1 MAAIDIVQVCK
12 SYGAEEVIHDLS
24 LEIPDR
30 EFVVLVGPS
39 GCGKSTLLR
48 MMAGLEEVTEG
59 FVHFD
64 GKDVTDVAPKNRDVA
79 MVFQNYALY
88 PHMTVSQNMAFG
100 LKARSM
106 EKAEIDRRVVWA
118 AELLGLTDFLAR
130 YPKQLSGGQRQ
141 RVAMGRAIVR
151 TPRVFLFDEPLSN
164 LDALLRV
171 EMRTEVKALHR
182 RLDTTFVYVT
192 HDQVEAMTMADRMVV
207 MREGRIEQVGTP
219 LEVYETPTNTFVAG
233 FIGSP
238 SMNMVAGDLRA
249 NGAGSVVATEDGI
262 VFSGPPDTG
271 KPSDRVIVGFRPRD
285 LKIVDPSVPN
295 ALSARVE
302 FIEHTGVETFIFV
315 RVGEARL
322 CASVEKGEWQG
333 LDEGVWVRPDP
344 ASTHYFDE
352 ATKERLP

>member
-1 MAAIDIVQVCK
+1 
-12 SYGAEEVIHDLS
+12 
-24 LEIPDR
+24 
-30 EFVVLVGPS
+30 
-39 GCGKSTLLR
+39 
-48 MMAGLEEVTEG
+48 
-59 FVHFD
+59 
-64 GKDVTDVAPKNRDVA
+64 

-88 PHMTVSQNMAFG
+88 PHMTVFQNMAFG
-100 LKARSM
+100 LKARRM
-106 EKAEIDRRVVWA
+106 AKPEIERRVAWA

-130 YPKQLSGGQRQ
+130 HPRQLSGGQRQ

-207 MREGRIEQVGTP
+207 MRDGRIEQAGTP
-219 LEVYETPTNTFVAG
+219 LEVYETPANTFVAG

-238 SMNMVAGDLRA
+238 SMNMVTGAVRS
-249 NGAGSVVATEDGI
+249 NGAGSVVETEDGI
-262 VFSGPPDTG
+262 VFAGPPAG
-271 KPSDRVIVGFRPRD
+271 AGRSSERVVVGFRPRD
-285 LKIVDPSVPN
+285 LKIVDQSVPN
-295 ALSARVE
+295 ALSARIE
-302 FIEHTGVETFIFV
+302 FIEHTGVETFVFV
-315 RVGEARL
+315 RIGETRL

-333 LDEGVWVRPDP
+333 LGDEVRVRPDP

-352 ATKERLP
+352 GTRDRIS

>member
-1 MAAIDIVQVCK
+1 MAAIDVDEVCK
-12 SYGAEEVIHDLS
+12 SYGADEVIHRLS

-48 MMAGLEEVTEG
+48 MLAGLEEVTEG
-59 FVHFD
+59 FIRFD
-64 GKDVTDVAPKNRDVA
+64 GKDVTDLSPKNRDVA

-88 PHMTVSQNMAFG
+88 PHMSVQQNMAFG
-100 LKARSM
+100 LKARGM
-106 EKAEIDRRVVWA
+106 EQSELARRVAWA
-118 AELLGLTDFLAR
+118 AELLGLTEYLTR
-130 YPKQLSGGQRQ
+130 YPRQLSGGQRQ

-207 MREGRIEQVGTP
+207 MRDGRIEQVGKP
-219 LEVYETPTNTFVAG
+219 LEVYETPANTFVAG

-238 SMNMVAGDLRA
+238 SMNMVTGTLRA
-249 NGAGSVVATEDGI
+249 GGNERVVETRDGYLYA
-262 VFSGPPDTG
+262 GPPGEGTASG
-271 KPSDRVIVGFRPRD
+271 GVVIGFRPRD
-285 LKIVDPSVPN
+285 LKLVDEARPH
-295 ALSARVE
+295 ALLASVE
-302 FIEHTGVETFIFV
+302 FIEHTGVETFVFV
-315 RVGEARL
+315 RVGETRL
-322 CASVEKGEWQG
+322 CASVEKSEWQG
-333 LDEGVWVRPDP
+333 LGDKVWVRPD
-344 ASTHYFDE
+344 SEGTHYFDAE
-352 ATKERLP
+352 TRERIQ

>member
-12 SYGAEEVIHDLS
+12 SYGADEVIHNLD

-59 FVHFD
+59 FIRFD
-64 GKDVTDVAPKNRDVA
+64 GKDVTDVTPKNRDVA

-88 PHMTVSQNMAFG
+88 PHMTVFQNMAFG
-100 LKARSM
+100 LKARGLAGS
-106 EKAEIDRRVVWA
+106 EIERRVAWA
-118 AELLGLTDFLAR
+118 GELLGMTDFLSR

-207 MREGRIEQVGTP
+207 MRDGRIEQVGTP
-219 LEVYETPTNTFVAG
+219 LEVYETPANTFVAG

-238 SMNMVAGDLRA
+238 SMNMVTGAIRSR
-249 NGAGSVVATEDGI
+249 GAGLVVETEDGLVFDGPSGTERESSRI
-262 VFSGPPDTG
+262 V
-271 KPSDRVIVGFRPRD
+271 VGFRPRD
-285 LKIVDPSVPN
+285 LRIVDPSVPN
-295 ALSARVE
+295 ALSARME
-302 FIEHTGVETFIFV
+302 FIEHTGVETFVFV
-315 RVGEARL
+315 RAGVTRL

-333 LDEGVWVRPDP
+333 LGEEVWVRPDP
-344 ASTHYFDE
+344 ASTHYFDDD
-352 ATKERLP
+352 TKERIQ

>member
-12 SYGAEEVIHDLS
+12 SYGAEEVIHDLN

-59 FVHFD
+59 FIHFD

-88 PHMTVSQNMAFG
+88 PHMSVFQNMAFG

-207 MREGRIEQVGTP
+207 MRDGRIEQVGTP

-238 SMNMVAGDLRA
+238 SMNMVPGALRA
-249 NGAGSVVATEDGI
+249 NGAGSEVATKDGI
-262 VFSGPPDTG
+262 VFAGPDGGRTSPN
-271 KPSDRVIVGFRPRD
+271 RVIVGFRPRD

-295 ALSARVE
+295 ALSTRVE

-315 RVGEARL
+315 RVGETRL
-322 CASVEKGEWQG
+322 CASVEKGEWQE
-333 LDEGVWVRPDP
+333 LEEEVWVRPDP
-344 ASTHYFDE
+344 ASTHYFDQE
-352 ATKERLP
+352 TKERIP

>member
-238 SMNMVAGDLRA
+238 SMNMVAGALRA